1 MTNSNWKVVSSAVVP
16 IVGFVGQDFSRPLP
30 ELFIF
35 FQPMPAEMHK
45 TDDTGLPLPHCG
57 PPPTES
63 LLRLQLCSGKW
74 P

>member
-35 FQPMPAEMHK
+35 FPAHASR
-45 TDDTGLPLPHCG
+45 DAQD
-57 PPPTES
+57 
-63 LLRLQLCSGKW
+63 R
-74 P
+74 